1 MLGVLPDT
9 VNWRQL
15 FFCMTKNKHLQQNN
29 GVNTICTFCNYLTG
43 VVVLCIVWFEK
54 LECFSVSLG
63 RLINGYA
70 GNPVAN
76 LLCIKAT
83 YARLLKT
90 KSFKEQNLEN
100 LNYQT

>member
-1 MLGVLPDT
+1 VITDNIYVSRILAGS
-9 VNWRQL
+9 
-15 FFCMTKNKHLQQNN
+15 F
-29 GVNTICTFCNYLTG
+29 YLTG
-43 VVVLCIVWFEK
+43 IVVLCIVWFEK
-54 LECFSVSLG
+54 LECLSVSLG

-70 GNPVAN
+70 SNPVAN